1 MLNLDNKGYTETL
14 FALVSQAIKKVMKM
28 DAADPF
34 NVPVDPVALEIPVS
48 MLWLCA
54 THCGFFRL
62 KYTTTLHLLSM
73 SCLSKVALQQR
84 KTALQ
89 NRPRGLIKRYLL

>member
-1 MLNLDNKGYTETL
+1 MATRDLLNLHQGSTETL

-48 MLWLCA
+48 ILCYTLW
-54 THCGFFRL
+54 F
-62 KYTTTLHLLSM
+62 LSFEIPHN
-73 SCLSKVALQQR
+73 SSAVKHGLPVSVAHQQG

-89 NRPRGLIKRYLL
+89 NHLRRLIKRH

>member
-1 MLNLDNKGYTETL
+1 MMRDLLSLDNRGYAETL

-48 MLWLCA
+48 ILCY
-54 THCGFFRL
+54 TLRFLSFEIHHNSSSVKHVLLVQCGTSARENHPAKL
-62 KYTTTLHLLSM
+62 P
-73 SCLSKVALQQR
+73 QEG
-84 KTALQ
+84 
-89 NRPRGLIKRYLL
+89 N

>member
-1 MLNLDNKGYTETL
+1 MRDMLNLDNKGYTETL

-48 MLWLCA
+48 ILCY
-54 THCGFFRL
+54 TLRFLSFEIHNSSSVKHVLPVQCGTPAMENCPA
-62 KYTTTLHLLSM
+62 KPPQG
-73 SCLSKVALQQR
+73 V
-84 KTALQ
+84 
-89 NRPRGLIKRYLL
+89 N

>member
-1 MLNLDNKGYTETL
+1 MAMRDLLNLHQGSTETL

-48 MLWLCA
+48 ILCYALW
-54 THCGFFRL
+54 F
-62 KYTTTLHLLSM
+62 LSFEIHHN
-73 SCLSKVALQQR
+73 SSAVKHDLPVSVAHQQG

-89 NRPRGLIKRYLL
+89 NHLRG

>member
-1 MLNLDNKGYTETL
+1 MRDMLNLDNKGYTKTL

-48 MLWLCA
+48 ILC
-54 THCGFFRL
+54 
-62 KYTTTLHLLSM
+62 YTLRFLSFEIHHN
-73 SCLSKVALQQR
+73 SSSVKHGLPASVACQQG
-84 KTALQ
+84 KISLQ
-89 NRPRGLIKRYLL
+89 NHPRGLIKRY